1 MANTKKKAK
10 KKQHHPLKKFV
21 SVFTIMI
28 AGFLTYVS
36 AQEVFTTF
44 QLHQDIAKTQ
54 TELDDLAEKQTK
66 LEDLKVKFEDPEYV
80 KQYAR
85 GKYLLSKDGETIF
98 KYPDKVESN
107 ASTTE

>member
-1 MANTKKKAK
+1 MATTKKKAK
-10 KKQHHPLKKFV
+10 KKQQSPMKKFV
-21 SVFTIMI
+21 SVFMIMI

-44 QLHQDIAKTQ
+44 QLHQDIAQTQ
-54 TELDDLAEKQTK
+54 TQLDDLADKQVY

-98 KYPDKVESN
+98 KYPDKSDTDTVE
-107 ASTTE
+107 

>member
-1 MANTKKKAK
+1 MANTKKKSK
-10 KKQHHPLKKFV
+10 KKQQHPMKKFV
-21 SVFTIMI
+21 SVFLIMI

-36 AQEVFTTF
+36 AQEVLTTF
-44 QLHQDIAKTQ
+44 QLQQDIAQTQ
-54 TELDDLAEKQTK
+54 AQLDDLADRQTQ

-98 KYPDKVESN
+98 KYPDKSETETN
-107 ASTTE
+107 ATE

>member
-1 MANTKKKAK
+1 MASTKKTKKK
-10 KKQHHPLKKFV
+10 QQNPVKKFI

-44 QLHQDIAKTQ
+44 QLHQDIAQTQ
-54 TELDDLAEKQTK
+54 TQLDELADKQTK

-85 GKYLLSKDGETIF
+85 GKFLLSKDGETIF
-98 KYPDKVESN
+98 KYPEKGETENETVE
-107 ASTTE
+107 